1 MLDLGS
7 HKDDE
12 RRLNCAPLLEDG
24 SRYHSSEMNHFL
36 NSSASHSLPGR
47 NSVSLAKMRGRRD
60 PVEPLNAAGLLIT
73 SPAALKTGSYRCSLV
88 VLYNICIYFKWF
100 PWLRRTLGTAHCDI
114 SAGFLLGEK
123 QNNFKHKSVFSL
135 PLSPSHMSKK
145 KKEML
150 EHLEDECDLTV

>member
-1 MLDLGS
+1 MLDLGC
-7 HKDDE
+7 HKDDKS
-12 RRLNCAPLLEDG
+12 RLNHVLLLEDG
-24 SRYHSSEMNHFL
+24 FRYHSSEMNHFV
-36 NSSASHSLPGR
+36 NSSTSHSLPKR

-60 PVEPLNAAGLLIT
+60 HVELLDAAGVLMT
-73 SPAALKTGSYRCSLV
+73 SLAALKTWSYGCSL

-123 QNNFKHKSVFSL
+123 QNIFKHRSFFSL
-135 PLSPSHMSKK
+135 LSLCLLWA

-150 EHLEDECDLTV
+150 EHLEDECNLTV